1 MLPEPG
7 SFAPWIALVVFAFT
21 TTITPGPN
29 NLMLTVTGAQFGLRA
44 AVPAIA
50 GILMGMSLLIGLAS
64 AGAASLLLAFPGL
77 ELGLAWGRAGLSAV
91 AVMEAVCARRWLE
104 RTRNAAAIDHPRGGA
119 VPVRQSQGLDDGG
132 HCGCGFSARFVA
144 AGGEYRGSDSGDAG
158 DGTCASCW

>member
-50 GILMGMSLLIGLAS
+50 GI
-64 AGAASLLLAFPGL
+64 
-77 ELGLAWGRAGLSAV
+77 
-91 AVMEAVCARRWLE
+91 
-104 RTRNAAAIDHPRGGA
+104 
-119 VPVRQSQGLDDGG
+119 
-132 HCGCGFSARFVA
+132 
-144 AGGEYRGSDSGDAG
+144 
-158 DGTCASCW
+158 